1 MNSYVKKTIMNV
13 IEHNTVTDKIIP
25 AVSRQYTVSNDKR
38 QELMTIINSWGTDTY
53 EIWINGKNL
62 LLYRYHGY
70 NPATLDPEF
79 MSFRDIVNCCNN
91 KIMRQAK
98 EKSQAQ
104 EISAARKNM
113 TETETAVVAFLQT
126 QNGKIR

>member
-1 MNSYVKKTIMNV
+1 MNV

-25 AVSRQYTVSNDKR
+25 AASRQYTVSNDKH

-70 NPATLDPEF
+70 NPTMLDPEF
-79 MSFRDIVNCCNN
+79 MSFMDIVNCCNN
-91 KIMRQAK
+91 KIMRQAA
-98 EKSQAQ
+98 ERTQAQ
-104 EISAARKNM
+104 EIRVARKNM